1 MAIPMSREQRCGH
14 LPDLFREMICHLCA
28 QKPIGTK
35 ELMSSSAREY
45 GAIRFSQGY
54 TATMLVEEFRM
65 LQISIFH
72 TLQNNLANIDYSVVL
87 ANVMTVADQ
96 IDFQLH
102 QSVASFA
109 REMELAA

>member
-1 MAIPMSREQRCGH
+1 
-14 LPDLFREMICHLCA
+14 MICHLRA
-28 QKPIGTK
+28 EKPIGTK
-35 ELMSSSAREY
+35 ELMSSGAREY

-72 TLQNNLANIDYSVVL
+72 TLQDNLANIDYSVVL

>member
-1 MAIPMSREQRCGH
+1 
-14 LPDLFREMICHLCA
+14 
-28 QKPIGTK
+28 
-35 ELMSSSAREY
+35 
-45 GAIRFSQGY
+45 
-54 TATMLVEEFRM
+54 M

-72 TLQNNLANIDYSVVL
+72 TLQDNLANIDYSVVL